1 MLKRIVI
8 LFVLFSA
15 FVGYSQNN
23 QKWQGYF
30 SFNQITDISETS
42 QKIYAS
48 SENAFFS
55 KDLNTN
61 DLKTTTS
68 IDGLKA
74 ETITAFYHSDSVN
87 KSFVGNSNGLLL
99 VVNPDEQ
106 NRFWI
111 IQRSGTNFHIRF

>member
-8 LFVLFSA
+8 LLVLFFA
-15 FVGYSQNN
+15 FIGYSQNN

-55 KDLNTN
+55 KVDHV
-61 DLKTTTS
+61 
-68 IDGLKA
+68 I
-74 ETITAFYHSDSVN
+74 H
-87 KSFVGNSNGLLL
+87 
-99 VVNPDEQ
+99 
-106 NRFWI
+106 
-111 IQRSGTNFHIRF
+111 